1 MPRNMLNHQ
10 NSPVESNFN
19 IPVPLEIDSK
29 QCIISELI
37 SKVKLQGALD
47 HIVDHH
53 ASLGY
58 TGYTGYTA
66 LHYAAGWNPLQN
78 FNPVKLLLDAGA
90 DANSLSLQEQTPL
103 EVALSSDLPTHD
115 AIANISALLNAGAD
129 PNRKCGN
136 GLTPL
141 HLAVSMAC
149 QEIVHLLVQAGADI
163 TQASMVLISADLER
177 ALELTAL
184 VSCVEGW
191 AGTEL
196 RGWGMMAQRAVT
208 IWDYYYIW
216 RRKHLHEKHTQ
227 FRLALE
233 NTGIQRSSL
242 NEVYPD
248 WGPGGH
254 GWDHEK
260 HKSV

>member
-1 MPRNMLNHQ
+1 MSIQQNLNPPGHPRT
-10 NSPVESNFN
+10 
-19 IPVPLEIDSK
+19 LEIDSK

-47 HIVDHH
+47 IRGRN
-53 ASLGY
+53 AYLGY
-58 TGYTGYTA
+58 IA
-66 LHYAAGWNPLQN
+66 LHYAASAGWNPLPN

-90 DANSLSLQEQTPL
+90 DPNSLCLQEQTPL
-103 EVALSSDLPTHD
+103 EVALSSNLPTHD
-115 AIANISALLNAGAD
+115 AIVNISALLNAGAD

-163 TQASMVLISADLER
+163 TQALMVLISADLER

-216 RRKHLHEKHTQ
+216 RRKHLENYTQ
-227 FRLALE
+227 SR
-233 NTGIQRSSL
+233 
-242 NEVYPD
+242 
-248 WGPGGH
+248 
-254 GWDHEK
+254 
-260 HKSV
+260 